1 MISKGGSGN
10 AERKVDKCG
19 KAEEREI
26 VTGTRSIRIG
36 AAGIGTGPEA
46 DRSRSRGNSN
56 KKLLKRARTGTD
68 RSGKGTRNRVGTGLE
83 QDWNRNRNRNR
94 SRVAGR
100 QSYLGKSQAA
110 RGKVWA
116 SEGGRKQMPRLTG
129 AEGIWFK
136 GIGYHVE

>member
-46 DRSRSRGNSN
+46 DRSRSRRNSN

-68 RSGKGTRNRVGTGLE
+68 RSRKGIRNRVGTGLE
-83 QDWNRNRNRNR
+83 QEQEQEQGG
-94 SRVAGR
+94 RVAGR
-100 QSYLGKSQAA
+100 QSYLEKSGESKCQ
-110 RGKVWA
+110 G
-116 SEGGRKQMPRLTG
+116 
-129 AEGIWFK
+129 
-136 GIGYHVE
+136 